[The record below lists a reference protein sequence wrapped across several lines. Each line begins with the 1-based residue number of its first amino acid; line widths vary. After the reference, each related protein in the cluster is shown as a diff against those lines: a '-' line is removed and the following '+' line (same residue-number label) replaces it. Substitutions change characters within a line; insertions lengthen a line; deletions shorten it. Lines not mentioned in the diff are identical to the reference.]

1 MPTEIVPFGKY
12 KGQPIETLQQDRA
25 YCDWL
30 VGQDW
35 LQTRFPEL
43 RTIIVNNFG
52 EATETPEHNAL
63 QARALEIRFVLGV
76 IYLAQQKL
84 KKKHSTDIGKQVK
97 VVFESQGVDVMI
109 TAPNGVEVTIT
120 RDDEPEFSAYLQ
132 NVLGYLEG
140 QLRRAY
146 TKEEI
151 EETKAE
157 IEKYKTAIGLTHCI
171 SFERIGIELKPT
183 LGDDYPAVIRQ
194 IKASKFFGG
203 GIPVLVIGTYTGV
216 GATLD
221 QVRRMFEASGIRVL
235 MVSEIEAMVA
245 TLPDSPACAP

>member
-203 GIPVLVIGTYTGV
+203 GIPVLVIGSYNGI

-221 QVRRMFEASGIRVL
+221 QVSRMFEASGIRFL
-235 MVSEIEAMVA
+235 MVSEIDEMSA
-245 TLPDSPACAP
+245 TLQ